1 MTKKDYMKPAMCTVQ
16 LQNRHQIL
24 TGSYKGI
31 TTTNDSADDDNVIYD
46 GNGSSNIWDAN

>member
-24 TGSYKGI
+24 EGSYAGI
-31 TTTNDSADDDNVIYD
+31 QGKNDSDDDNPDYD
-46 GNGSSNIWDAN
+46 GNGSSDIWDAN